1 MNFIKE
7 TDKELEQLGLKILL
21 ISEKLELPFDEGIKS
36 FVYNMIKE
44 LSKGYNVFALSIRGN
59 KTDERYIK
67 SLNVNKTFLSFT
79 LFREIR
85 EFNPEV
91 ILYVPSPSATLYSFM
106 RTRVLKLYVKKAKI
120 IMIAL
125 QPREYSYMSR
135 KIIPFL
141 IPDLVLVQSPSV
153 LEQLTKLGCR
163 VKFIPNGVDL
173 ETFYPVSTENK
184 SKLRSKYG
192 IDVDKFVIL
201 HVGHIN
207 RNRNIQIL
215 RELQTEDNLVLVV
228 GSTSTEQDR
237 DLDDELE
244 KAGVKVITDYLENIE
259 EIYQLSDC
267 YIFPVTSE
275 TASIE
280 IPLSV
285 LEAMACNLPI
295 ITTRYGGLHSIFSSE
310 GKGFFYVNDLNNL
323 SDKINEVKK
332 INYCETR
339 RMVEPYSWGTIA
351 KRVLDL
357 VSSTK

>member
-1 MNFIKE
+1 MLRVCI
-7 TDKELEQLGLKILL
+7 

-36 FVYNMIKE
+36 FAYNMIKE
-44 LSKGYNVFALSIRGN
+44 LSKDYNILALSIQGN

-67 SLNVNKTFLSFT
+67 RLDINKTFLSFT
-79 LFREIR
+79 LLREIR
-85 EFNPEV
+85 KFNPEI
-91 ILYVPSPSATLYSFM
+91 ILYVPSPSATLFSFM
-106 RTRVLKLYVKKAKI
+106 RTRVLKLYKRKAMF

-125 QPREYSYMSR
+125 QPREYTFISR

-141 IPDLVLVQSPSV
+141 IPDLVLVQSADV
-153 LEQLTKLGCR
+153 LKQLLKLGCQ
-163 VKFIPNGVDL
+163 VKFIPSGVDL
-173 ETFYPVSTENK
+173 ETFYPVSNENK
-184 SKLRSKYG
+184 SKLRSKYEL
-192 IDVDKFVIL
+192 DVNKFVIF

-215 RELQTEDNLVLVV
+215 KELQTENNLMIVV
-228 GSTSTEQDR
+228 GSTSTKQDR
-237 DLDDELE
+237 NLADELE
-244 KAGVKVITDYLENIE
+244 EAGVRVITDYLENIKE
-259 EIYQLSDC
+259 VYQLSDC
-267 YIFPVTSE
+267 YVFPVTSE

-295 ITTRYGGLHSIFSSE
+295 ITTRYGGLPTVFNSE
-310 GKGFFYVNDLNNL
+310 GTGFFFVNDLNNL
-323 SDKINEVKK
+323 SDKIEEVKK
-332 INYCETR
+332 INSCETR